1 LVYIGFLAT
10 VASAAAA
17 AAVTVVSDWSEAVCF
32 TAQPV
37 VMLLVV
43 RGF

>member
-10 VASAAAA
+10 VASAAA